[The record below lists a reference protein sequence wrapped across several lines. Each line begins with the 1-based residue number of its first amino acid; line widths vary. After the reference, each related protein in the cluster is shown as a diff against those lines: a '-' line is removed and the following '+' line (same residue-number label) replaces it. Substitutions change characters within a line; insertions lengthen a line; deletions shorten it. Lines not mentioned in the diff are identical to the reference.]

1 MESKGKAGEGG
12 GVEDEAV
19 LPAELCTEQADGGL
33 GGIACEV
40 VSEAKGQSEI
50 ATFVDADF
58 EDDDLDEDLFASDI
72 KLLDDAAKAFIIAAT
87 GNDHK
92 GVGGFVGGDLDFAFK
107 ELGGFLL
114 SDRTAGSACAV
125 GGALGELGERLSE
138 FVSGGELE
146 VVDADLSVVR
156 DGDIEVVD
164 EFGDALECAGIAE
177 DDDLVG
183 AFVGD
188 DLGDAVGI
196 ARVVGGSCGRDG
208 A

>member
-1 MESKGKAGEGG
+1 MS
-12 GVEDEAV
+12 
-19 LPAELCTEQADGGL
+19 AELRAEQTDGGL

-40 VSEAKGQSEI
+40 VSEAKGQSEV
-50 ATFVDADF
+50 AAFVDADF

-72 KLLDDAAKAFIIAAT
+72 ELLDDAAKAFIIAAT
-87 GNDHK
+87 GDDHE

-107 ELGGFLL
+107 EFGGFLL
-114 SDRTAGSACAV
+114 SSRTAGRTCAV

-138 FVSGGELE
+138 FVGGGEFE
-146 VVDADLSVVR
+146 VVDADLPVVR

-164 EFGDALECAGIAE
+164 EFGDALKCAGIAE

-188 DLGDAVGI
+188 DLGDAVGV
-196 ARVVGGSCGRDG
+196 ASVVGGSGGRDG